1 MVSFL
6 LIISFLLHIASL
18 LAIFKLLQN
27 NQGNRQEQDDP
38 REWMELFDTYLKEIK
53 EENARLEQNLTGHI
67 KEDIKMKQSFS
78 NSLAEAESDQTA
90 GYAPPPIKEKD
101 EVEASLQSRILQ
113 LHHKGY
119 SETDIARLLNCG
131 KTEAALVI
139 KLHA

>member
-6 LIISFLLHIASL
+6 LIISFLLHIVSL
-18 LAIFKLLQN
+18 FAIFKLLQK
-27 NQGNRQEQDDP
+27 NQGNGQEQNDP

-53 EENARLEQNLTGHI
+53 EENARLERKISGRS
-67 KEDIKMKQSFS
+67 KEEITVNPSFS
-78 NSLAEAESDQTA
+78 SSSAKTEPDQTG
-90 GYAPPPIKEKD
+90 GYSPPPIEEKD

-119 SETDIARLLNCG
+119 SETDIARFLNCG